1 MLARIAHGLFWLGR
15 DLARADHTA
24 RLLDGVFHADL
35 QGQPDDPAGVTLS
48 WDSLLAIMSA
58 DLPDGED
65 EPDAP
70 RGPAAR
76 DDVLR
81 LLTLDRRQPASVVAC
96 VERARE
102 GARTLRDV
110 ISTEMWEAVNGFALE
125 LQGRDL
131 TAGLR
136 AGPWST
142 YQLIKQRCALVW
154 GLADRTMLRD
164 EAHAFLCAGGQ
175 AESADMVLRILRV
188 ALPPGE
194 AEDDG
199 ERAPLR
205 DGQALALLHAVGGF
219 QAFRRGVAGPAD
231 AVPVARFL
239 LFDREYPNSV
249 AANVEALHGSLAAAD
264 ISPRSSPPVLRLAR
278 LTADLEFRARA
289 HGGGR
294 GLART
299 FGFVQHELAL
309 VDRDVADR
317 YFAGAAAP
325 ERLVVA

>member
-35 QGQPDDPAGVTLS
+35 QGQPDDPSGVTLS

-58 DLPDGED
+58 DLPDGKD
-65 EPDAP
+65 ETDAP

-81 LLTLDRRQPASVVAC
+81 LLTLDRRQPASVLAC

-142 YQLIKQRCALVW
+142 YQLVKQRCALVW

-164 EAHAFLCAGGQ
+164 EGHAFLCAGGQ

-188 ALPPGE
+188 ALPPSE

-264 ISPRSSPPVLRLAR
+264 VSPRTSPPVLRLAR